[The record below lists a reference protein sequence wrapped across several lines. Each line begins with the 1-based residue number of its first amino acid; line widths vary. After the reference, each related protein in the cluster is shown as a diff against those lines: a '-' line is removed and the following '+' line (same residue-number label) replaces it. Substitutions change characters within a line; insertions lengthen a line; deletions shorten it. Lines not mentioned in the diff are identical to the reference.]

1 MTNSKQLIMRFLAN
15 ARNDSILYS
24 LREAVAIGSANR
36 HYFPITLHQLMLSF
50 RTNPPSGGEVRNLQL
65 RETVSWYKKKYI
77 LYALFPMLILFET
90 KLEIPSI
97 C

>member
-1 MTNSKQLIMRFLAN
+1 MTNSKQLIMSFLAN
-15 ARNDSILYS
+15 ARNDSILCCI
-24 LREAVAIGSANR
+24 REAVAICSANR
-36 HYFPITLHQLMLSF
+36 HCFPITLHQLMLSF